1 MRARSDLSGG
11 AAAWADPSEEFPPV
25 VYVPTCMA
33 EDGQM
38 HVEMK
43 MMLDGRSALLVYSA
57 LDRLRRWYGDTSWM
71 VTTIEGL
78 QRLYDDRPYD
88 VLFLD
93 RSIVPEAA
101 GDSRPQAAT
110 SPVSDDGR
118 PTPVS
123 GDVR

>member
-1 MRARSDLSGG
+1 
-11 AAAWADPSEEFPPV
+11 
-25 VYVPTCMA
+25 MA